1 VAEIKMRQVYV
12 NGDYKREDEAKV
24 SILDRGLL
32 FSDSIYEVTSVINGK
47 LIDFNHHMK
56 RLDRSMTELKF
67 KSFIN
72 HDEILEFHRKL
83 IELNNLKEGMIYTQ
97 VTRGAVDR
105 SFDMPKEAI
114 KPTVFAFTQE
124 KKILESDA
132 AKNGI
137 KVMTLED
144 MRWKRNDI
152 KTTQLLYASMAKSEA
167 TAKGFDDAWMLRQ
180 GYVTEGSSNNAW
192 IVKGKIIMTRHSD
205 NLILSGITR
214 EAVLKCAKDLGY
226 EVVAKNFTLQDAQSA
241 NEAFVTS
248 ATALV
253 TPVVKINTSQIGDGK
268 PGNFVK
274 ALRAEYI
281 KQALET
287 AI

>member
-1 VAEIKMRQVYV
+1 MRQVYV

-24 SILDRGLL
+24 SIFDRGLL

-47 LIDFNHHMK
+47 LIDFNYHMK

-67 KSFIN
+67 KNFIN

-83 IELNNLKEGMIYTQ
+83 IEFNNLKEGMIYTQ
-97 VTRGAVDR
+97 VTRGVVDR
-105 SFDMPKEAI
+105 SFDMPKATI
-114 KPTVFAFTQE
+114 KPTVLAFTQE
-124 KKILESDA
+124 KKILESNA

-152 KTTQLLYASMAKSEA
+152 KTTQLLYASMVKSEA

-180 GYVTEGSSNNAW
+180 GYITEGSSNNAW
-192 IVKGKIIMTRHSD
+192 IVKGKIIMTRYSD

-214 EAVLKCAKDLGY
+214 EAILKCAKDLGY
-226 EVVAKNFTLQDAQSA
+226 EVVTKNFTLQDAQSA
-241 NEAFVTS
+241 NEAFITS

-253 TPVVKINTSQIGDGK
+253 TPVVKINASQIGDGI

-281 KQALET
+281 KQALVT

>member
-1 VAEIKMRQVYV
+1 MRQVYV

-24 SILDRGLL
+24 SIFDRGLL

-67 KSFIN
+67 KNFIN

-97 VTRGAVDR
+97 VTRGVVDR
-105 SFDMPKEAI
+105 SFDMPKGAI
-114 KPTVFAFTQE
+114 KPTVLAFSQE

-152 KTTQLLYASMAKSEA
+152 KTTQLLYASMTKSEA
-167 TAKGFDDAWMLRQ
+167 TTKGFDDAWMLRH
-180 GYVTEGSSNNAW
+180 GYITEGSSNNAW
-192 IVKGKIIMTRHSD
+192 IIKGKIIMTRHSD

-214 EAVLKCAKDLGY
+214 GAILKSAKDLGY
-226 EVVAKNFTLQDAQSA
+226 EVVMKNFTLQDAQSA
-241 NEAFVTS
+241 NEAFITS

-253 TPVVKINTSQIGDGK
+253 TPVVKINMSDIGDGT

-281 KQALET
+281 NQALKN